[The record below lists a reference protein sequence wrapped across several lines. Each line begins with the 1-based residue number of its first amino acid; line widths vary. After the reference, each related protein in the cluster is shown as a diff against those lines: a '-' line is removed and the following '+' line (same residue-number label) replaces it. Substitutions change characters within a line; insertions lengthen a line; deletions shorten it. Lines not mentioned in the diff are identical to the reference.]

1 MFEFF
6 GNIRTYF
13 GKLLDKKRYLE
24 FITALLSVPVLLTV
38 LFLNYSNIQ
47 DRKKTTPD
55 SQIQPIITIVQQGT
69 SEKKEPSPTETAE
82 CLPEIGGITIESPE
96 EGSTISSNP
105 LSIDV
110 KRVQDGKKYCSIVW
124 SYRINSGS
132 WSDFS
137 DKDISIFNM
146 ESGEKILELKVKSI
160 VSGEEKDIS
169 RTFTYKNTQDVP
181 TPTITVTSTPTPT
194 ITPSPSIE
202 ITQPVQ

>member
-1 MFEFF
+1 MFKFF

-24 FITALLSVPVLLTV
+24 FLTALLSVPVLITV

-47 DRKKTTPD
+47 DRKKTTLD
-55 SQIQPIITIVQQGT
+55 TQIQPIITIVQQGT

-82 CLPEIGGITIESPE
+82 CLPEIGGITIDTPQ
-96 EGSTISSNP
+96 EGASISSNP
-105 LSIDV
+105 LAINIE
-110 KRVQDGKKYCSIVW
+110 RVQDGEKYCSIVW
-124 SYRINSGS
+124 SYRINSGN

-146 ESGEKILELKVKSI
+146 ESGEKTLELKIKSI
-160 VSGEEKDIS
+160 VSGEEKNIT
-169 RTFTYKNTQDVP
+169 RKFTYKNTQEVP
-181 TPTITVTSTPTPT
+181 TPTPSATA
-194 ITPSPSIE
+194 TPSPSPTIE

>member
-1 MFEFF
+1 MFKFF

-38 LFLNYSNIQ
+38 LFLNYMNIQ
-47 DRKKTTPD
+47 ERNKTPEVTEK
-55 SQIQPIITIVQQGT
+55 QPIITIVQQT
-69 SEKKEPSPTETAE
+69 RSDEKKPSPTETAE
-82 CLPEIGGITIESPE
+82 CIAEIGEINIETPE
-96 EGSTISSNP
+96 EGETISVNP
-105 LSIDV
+105 LTIDV
-110 KRVQDGKKYCSIVW
+110 ERVQDGKKYCSIVW

-146 ESGEKILELKVKSI
+146 ESGEKILELKIKSI
-160 VSGEEKDIS
+160 VSGEEKNIS
-169 RTFTYKNTQDVP
+169 RKFTYKNTQEVP
-181 TPTITVTSTPTPT
+181 TPTVTVTSTPTPT
-194 ITPSPSIE
+194 PSPTIE